1 MGLED
6 SVIFT
11 GARSDAPRLAASF
24 DLFALPSIHEGLS
37 IALIEALSVGTPAVV
52 TRAGGVAEVVTDGVD
67 GVMVAPRDSAAL
79 GDAIVTVLNDQDLQR
94 RLSKAGRL
102 RAANFDIRKAV
113 RRIEEVY
120 RGLLS

>member
-1 MGLED
+1 M
-6 SVIFT
+6 
-11 GARSDAPRLAASF
+11 
-24 DLFALPSIHEGLS
+24 
-37 IALIEALSVGTPAVV
+37 
-52 TRAGGVAEVVTDGVD
+52 TDGVD